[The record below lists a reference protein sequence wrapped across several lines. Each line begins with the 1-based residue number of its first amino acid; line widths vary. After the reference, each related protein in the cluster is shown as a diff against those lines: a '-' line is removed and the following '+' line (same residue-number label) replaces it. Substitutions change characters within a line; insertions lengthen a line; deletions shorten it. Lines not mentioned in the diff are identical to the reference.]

1 MATTQTRKTIRDLIF
16 KDKRHK
22 DFQESQKINFANKG
36 ILKLTSFY
44 TISSILM
51 IAYRDWQYRRNL
63 DKLLSE
69 NNWEKI
75 PLVQQLREKTMFE
88 NLTIVMLSIIVSFI
102 ILYYYNKKMNDIN
115 PKSFVFVGVS
125 IEKST

>member
-1 MATTQTRKTIRDLIF
+1 MATAQTRKTIRDLIF
-16 KDKRHK
+16 KNKKHK

-88 NLTIVMLSIIVSFI
+88 NLVIVILSIIVSFI
-102 ILYYYNKKMNDIN
+102 ILYYYNKKMNDVN
-115 PKSFVFVGVS
+115 ENENK
-125 IEKST
+125 